1 MRVTQ
6 LNSFFR
12 TLGTLQLKYRSV
24 VLAVFALI
32 TVVCCA
38 GLSKFKIVNGSD
50 GWYGDADKLKINKD
64 KYEKIFGNSHSV
76 GILFESED
84 VFSEESLKVIESI
97 GNRMLSE
104 IPFADKLSSLIEVD
118 VPIGNEEGFEVVK
131 PFGNGIPSD
140 PESLKKGR
148 DIIMRGTEKTNA
160 LINTMV
166 SEDGRETWI
175 SLTLLPYTGDV
186 DEASYSVGYAL
197 YDIINSDEFK
207 SENYTLY
214 GTGQPYYDALEEIY
228 EVPDLLLRV
237 GLGFVVMVLFL
248 IIFVRTPLGVI
259 IPTFATTGA
268 IASVLGGMSYFNVK
282 ADTSLLTLPILLGMA
297 LSIGYSIHYIN
308 IFKIEFRRTGKRK
321 DSCVKVV
328 EECGWPVFFT
338 VLTTIAS
345 LISFALVD
353 MKPVSWVGKTSSL
366 VVLAVYVYIAVLIP
380 IFMSF
385 GKDRSPD
392 TRTQNGCTKID
403 MAFAKWAD
411 VAWKKRW
418 LVIAVSAVVFAICIP
433 NIFKITVNTD
443 YIQTVGIKV
452 PYIRQLKSL
461 LEKTLGNQYSY
472 SIMISY
478 DEEDS
483 FKQPEKMKSLEE
495 FQKFLG
501 TLSLTKISGETPRV
515 NSIIDIIKEMYRALN
530 EGKDEYYIIPEDE
543 YVLAQIMELSSIEL
557 NKDFSI
563 CMDDEFKVV
572 AIEVDMKLFSENE
585 ALENV
590 SEINQKFAE
599 LFPDAECTILGDMI
613 EYAEMSR
620 RMVRG
625 ELKSFGFSFIIIAVM
640 LIIAFSS
647 IRTGLIAMIPNIA
660 PVIIIA
666 AVMGRCNFPLD
677 FVTVTVMPMILGIA
691 VDDTIHLTTHLKYGL
706 EKHGSYITAME
717 DACREIGTS
726 MFMSTFILCSIFAVY
741 VFSPIKYLF
750 VIGILSITGLATA
763 LIADYTI
770 TPVLLYIIKPFGK
783 EKKSDE

>member
-24 VLAVFALI
+24 VLAVFAVI

-118 VPIGNEEGFEVVK
+118 VPVGNEEGFEVVK

-418 LVIAVSAVVFAICIP
+418 LVIAVSAVVFAVCIP

-501 TLSLTKISGETPRV
+501 TLSLSKISGETPRV